1 MTVEKPSWLQVAL
14 QIKGSVVPAIFPR
27 LSLCTG
33 LGLIVSIIH
42 YYGYD
47 LPQQIFASV
56 ISNVA
61 YNLVLGLLMV
71 FRTNTAYSRYWE
83 GRQIWGNI
91 IINSLNLGRKI
102 RVLVA
107 ENEPIV
113 QESKAAAIKLLSA
126 FSIATKLHLRRMPV
140 NKELEA
146 LLTPSQYLQLKDAKN
161 PPLKI
166 ALWIGDYLKQ
176 QQIQNRLTTF
186 ELVEMNAKLDNMV
199 EGFIGCDR
207 ILTTP
212 IPPAYTIYL
221 KRVLLIYC
229 LILPLQLVA
238 NLNWWTAPI
247 VAIISFILLGVEEI
261 GNQIENPFGIE
272 PNDLPVDEI
281 CHKLV
286 KNLEDVI
293 TTDLASLRN
302 S

>member
-1 MTVEKPSWLQVAL
+1 MNVEKLSWFRVAL
-14 QIKGSVVPAIFPR
+14 QLKGSVVPAIFPR
-27 LSLCTG
+27 LILCTS
-33 LGLIVSIIH
+33 LGFIISVIH

-47 LPQQIFASV
+47 LPQQVFSSV

-102 RVLVA
+102 RLLVV
-107 ENEPIV
+107 ENEPIDQANKEASV
-113 QESKAAAIKLLSA
+113 RLLNA
-126 FSIATKLHLRRMPV
+126 FSIATKLHLRRISV
-140 NKELEA
+140 NSELEI
-146 LLTPSQYLQLKDAKN
+146 LLTPAHYLALKDATS

-166 ALWIGDYLKQ
+166 ALWIGDYLKKQ
-176 QQIQNRLTTF
+176 QMQNRLTTL
-186 ELVEMNAKLDNMV
+186 ELIEMNTSLDKMV
-199 EGFIGCDR
+199 EGFIGCER

-212 IPPAYTIYL
+212 IPLAYTIYL

-229 LILPLQLVA
+229 LILPFQLVY

-247 VAIISFILLGVEEI
+247 VAVISFILLGVEEI
-261 GNQIENPFGIE
+261 GNQIENPFGLE

-281 CHKLV
+281 CQKLG
-286 KNLEDVI
+286 KNLEDLNV
-293 TTDLASLRN
+293 
-302 S
+302 